1 MCLRALPLMC
11 IQFLPEEIFNPAEV
25 TLNERVRRYVH
36 PSVMLLHF
44 GPARIGATYAVPLSI
59 VYTKQLL
66 ESVLV
71 GRSVSQLISQ
81 SVGRPVSQL
90 NVSGIFALL

>member
-1 MCLRALPLMC
+1 M
-11 IQFLPEEIFNPAEV
+11 

-36 PSVMLLHF
+36 PSAMLLHF
-44 GPARIGATYAVPLSI
+44 GPARIGATYAMPLRD

-66 ESVLV
+66 ERVLV
-71 GRSVSQLISQ
+71 GRSVRQLISQ

-90 NVSGIFALL
+90 NVLGIFALLAGPVGVRYVEFFFLVLTQF